1 MSIDKTAPITGWREN
16 PGHQDRP
23 QPAPRISHLTQ
34 VAAGIDM
41 VMTVETT
48 SRFTAFYYH
57 RCAAAL
63 HRGQLS
69 SWLWHVEIAFYQRYT
84 AYYLKIRSSKND
96 AARHQP
102 CIIIA
107 AGFHVWVMSDS
118 VPSSAHLSIS
128 SAGTSSTELWL
139 VAVLLLIAN
148 RIREGEEV
156 VYCGQSGD
164 LESLYLF
171 GSPLRTKDSQ
181 YAIVSSANAC
191 SAGVWVSWIA
201 VPFSLIEYRQRGVPK
216 MPVKLSHPV
225 STPRN

>member
-1 MSIDKTAPITGWREN
+1 
-16 PGHQDRP
+16 
-23 QPAPRISHLTQ
+23 
-34 VAAGIDM
+34 
-41 VMTVETT
+41 
-48 SRFTAFYYH
+48 
-57 RCAAAL
+57 
-63 HRGQLS
+63 
-69 SWLWHVEIAFYQRYT
+69 
-84 AYYLKIRSSKND
+84 
-96 AARHQP
+96 
-102 CIIIA
+102 
-107 AGFHVWVMSDS
+107 MSDS
-118 VPSSAHLSIS
+118 VPSNAHLSIS

-201 VPFSLIEYRQRGVPK
+201 VPFSLIEYR
-216 MPVKLSHPV
+216 
-225 STPRN
+225 